1 VEGLNAISIP
11 LAVRIELCR
20 AAVQTIADRQGVRM
34 LHIKGAA
41 VDPVIRPNA
50 RSGTDVDVLCDPA
63 RIDEMHARLREH
75 GWRLHSTFDDG
86 SPFAHAQTYWHP
98 DWGYLDL
105 HRRFPGIGIA
115 DDDAFALLWHDRG
128 PHTCAGRAAQVP
140 SLDAQIVLLML
151 NLARRSEDHGGEVE
165 RAWAEQSDDDR
176 ARRTRLVAELRAEV
190 ALAAA
195 TGELERYRDRREYAL
210 WKAVSDGGSRTR
222 EWWAR
227 VRAAGTTWEAIRI
240 VLRAP
245 RPNLSRLTRELG
257 REPTGRDVTAAMVR
271 RARTAVNELL
281 TARRAR

>member
-1 VEGLNAISIP
+1 MEGLNAISIP

-41 VDPVIRPNA
+41 VDPAIRPRA

-63 RIDEMHARLREH
+63 RIGEMHRRLREH

-115 DDDAFALLWHDRG
+115 DDEAFALLWRDHR
-128 PHTCAGRAAQVP
+128 PHTCAGRSARVPSVDAQV
-140 SLDAQIVLLML
+140 VLLML

-165 RAWAEQSDDDR
+165 RVWAEQSGDDR
-176 ARRTRLVAELRAEV
+176 ARRIRLVRELQAEV

-195 TGELERYRDRREYAL
+195 TGELERYRHRREYAL
-210 WKAVSDGGSRTR
+210 WKAVSEGGSRTR

-227 VRAAGTTWEAIRI
+227 VRAAPTAREAMRI
-240 VLRAP
+240 VVRAP

-257 REPTGRDVTAAMVR
+257 REPTGRDVATAVLR
-271 RARTAVNELL
+271 RARTAVTELF
-281 TARRAR
+281 TTRRAR